1 MPFTQFTNLDYDQI
15 RTSIKDYLRANSN
28 FTDFD
33 FDGSNFSVLIDTL
46 AYNTYINSFNANMIV
61 NESFLDSA
69 TLRENVVSLARNI
82 GYVPR
87 SKRSARAAVKFSVP
101 TNSTAQNMTLLEGL
115 VCVGTSNNSSYVF
128 SISEQATAPIIQN
141 PEHLTNPNA
150 PEYIAYFGSD
160 TDPFYVYQGT
170 VLTKKWTV
178 DISQDQKF
186 IIDNADVDISSIRV
200 NVSEDGNDLGREV
213 RQVNN
218 ILNIDSGSDI
228 YLVQEVQD
236 ERYELIFGDGVFGK
250 KLENGAVITAKY
262 IVTNGEDGNNARN
275 FNFQGTLTTNPSFNT
290 FTPLIPADSVTV
302 TTLEKS
308 KNGAD
313 IEDLDSIKY
322 YAPRLY
328 SSQYRAVTATDYE
341 AIINQ
346 VYPKAESISVVG
358 GEELTPPRFGTVVI
372 SIKPKNGTYISDFD
386 KTNILTDLKRYSI
399 AGINQEIVDLKM
411 LYVEIDSSVYYN
423 SSQISSVNGVKSL
436 ISTTLDDY
444 SKSVKMNKFAGR
456 FKYSKICQLIDRVDD
471 SITSNITKVVIRRN
485 MQCILNNPVQYELCY
500 GNRFHINAGGYNIKS
515 TGFKVAGQSDTCYF
529 TDVPNKDAH
538 GNLDGSGKGIL
549 SVVKKSQNAA
559 DPTPVVVLKSIGSID
574 YIKGE
579 IIINTISITSTD
591 RVGNIIEIQAVP
603 ESNDV
608 IGLKDLY
615 LNFDVSSS
623 KINMVKDVI
632 ASGEDISGVVF
643 TNNYYTSSYLNGV
656 LERK

>member
-178 DISQDQKF
+178 DTSQDQKF

-250 KLENGAVITAKY
+250 KLENGAVITVKY
-262 IVTNGEDGNNARN
+262 IVTNGEDGNNAKN
-275 FNFQGTLTTNPSFNT
+275 FNFQGTLTTNPGFNT

-471 SITSNITKVVIRRN
+471 SITSNITKVIIRRN